1 MKYLKTRED
10 AIVPTKGSAAAAG
23 YDLYVPKN
31 QEDIIIAPKEFKKID
46 TGIAIALPENSFG
59 ALFSRSGLSTKQG
72 LKLTN
77 GVGVIDEDYR
87 GPVIACLYNDSNEAR
102 TIKGGDRIAQLIV
115 IPYLPVI
122 FEETDSLDATERNDS
137 GFGSTGI

>member
-1 MKYLKTRED
+1 MKVLVYGYGWSGQSVFRLLQDLEIVAKVVDDGLDLDFTED
-10 AIVPTKGSAAAAG
+10 SRYISYAQMLQDEVLLLFNRSSNPTK
-23 YDLYVPKN
+23 KN
-31 QEDIIIAPKEFKKID
+31 LVLI
-46 TGIAIALPENSFG
+46 
-59 ALFSRSGLSTKQG
+59 
-72 LKLTN
+72 N